1 MSAQSIMPIMKPL
14 IHINVLWF
22 KVKNAITKEQAI
34 STISEFCRISLTDI
48 INISVRQIDSKG
60 WICQAWNPSILS
72 KSKPEQMIKDCVNVL
87 ESEKLIVTSKNL
99 KARLRKYHG
108 THFMNRHKYLIDVIM
123 KCSEYFTNKVTVRID
138 HNENFTNGGGKK

>member
-1 MSAQSIMPIMKPL
+1 
-14 IHINVLWF
+14 
-22 KVKNAITKEQAI
+22 
-34 STISEFCRISLTDI
+34 
-48 INISVRQIDSKG
+48 
-60 WICQAWNPSILS
+60 
-72 KSKPEQMIKDCVNVL
+72 MIKDCVNVL

-138 HNENFTNGGGKK
+138 HNENLQTGGGKK